1 MPTADISGPQRR
13 VLAFKIGPAKPS
25 HGDVGIPLSRGRT
38 LPFVV
43 WRQWIAPAGHYAER
57 FYIVDK
63 DSREIIWEGP
73 QREQTTWGLQGATE
87 ERTTID
93 DSFPLEPGNYLV
105 VFALGG
111 VSGGEFDVNAFEVHA

>member
-1 MPTADISGPQRR
+1 
-13 VLAFKIGPAKPS
+13 
-25 HGDVGIPLSRGRT
+25 
-38 LPFVV
+38 V

-73 QREQTTWGLQGATE
+73 QRHQTTWGLQGATE
-87 ERTTID
+87 ETTTID
-93 DSFPLEPGNYLV
+93 DSFPLEQGSYLV

-111 VSGGEFDVNAFEVHA
+111 VSGGEFDVDAFEVPA